1 MKQARGRQGAPIS
14 RTESEMAA
22 EPTTVDYE
30 KASADLKRYLPLKVA
45 TFLWFMAVFGV
56 AVYTIGA
63 TWNEW
68 WPYTVLGIADLEE
81 ARPAIYSFVSGL
93 LGATV
98 YSLRGFY
105 WAVGPQSRTNP
116 RYQYDPNWT
125 LWYIARPIMGAFLGT
140 FTFAL
145 LRAGVATLGTAS
157 TDATATAAYF
167 AVAFLAGFA
176 VTEVLNWFNAAA
188 RRVFQTP
195 ETGGASPGQQQRA
208 EEEPRKNAQG

>member
-1 MKQARGRQGAPIS
+1 MSETGSNMPPEPI
-14 RTESEMAA
+14 M
-22 EPTTVDYE
+22 VDYE
-30 KASADLKRYLPLKVA
+30 KASLDFKRYLPLKVA
-45 TFLWFMAVFGV
+45 TFLWFMAMFGIGT
-56 AVYTIGA
+56 YTIAA

-68 WPYTVLGIADLEE
+68 WPYTALGITNLDE

-98 YSLRGFY
+98 YSFRGFY
-105 WAVGPQSRTNP
+105 WAIGPQSRTNP

-125 LWYIARPIMGAFLGT
+125 PWYIARPIMGAFLGV

-145 LRAGVATLGTAS
+145 LRAGVATLGSAS

-176 VTEVLNWFNAAA
+176 VTEVLNWLNAAA
-188 RRVFQTP
+188 RRLFQTP
-195 ETGGASPGQQQRA
+195 ETTTATPRQQEQV
-208 EEEPRKNAQG
+208 EEERQADG